1 MTRTSQTTLLT
12 LALLLVA
19 QRTRAQEPSETESTP
34 EEEPAPPPPPA
45 PSPPPPPPASV
56 TTPHIEVTPYVSND
70 PRPYYPEEGVPD
82 GYRLEESPRIGL
94 VVSGAVL
101 MSALWITSAS
111 AAVALDREDDGT
123 DDPNFDDKYWPM
135 FIPVVGPFVT
145 IKTADSSGTGAA
157 ILALDGAAQAVGL
170 GMFIAGFAAPKRE
183 LVPKRSLRVTPT
195 ISPKLAG
202 LSASGTF

>member
-1 MTRTSQTTLLT
+1 MTRTSPATFLA

-19 QRTRAQEPSETESTP
+19 QHTQAQEPSETEST
-34 EEEPAPPPPPA
+34 EEQAPPPPAPPPPPPA
-45 PSPPPPPPASV
+45 PAIAPEPPRV
-56 TTPHIEVTPYVSND
+56 EVTPNVSNE
-70 PRPYYPEEGVPD
+70 PRAYYADEGVPD
-82 GYRLEESPRIGL
+82 GYRLQESPRLAL

-101 MSALWITSAS
+101 LSALWVTSAS

-135 FIPVVGPFVT
+135 FLPVVGPFVT

-157 ILALDGAAQAVGL
+157 ILALDGAAQAIGL

-183 LVPKRSLRVTPT
+183 LLPKRSLRVTPT
-195 ISPKLAG
+195 LSPKIAG